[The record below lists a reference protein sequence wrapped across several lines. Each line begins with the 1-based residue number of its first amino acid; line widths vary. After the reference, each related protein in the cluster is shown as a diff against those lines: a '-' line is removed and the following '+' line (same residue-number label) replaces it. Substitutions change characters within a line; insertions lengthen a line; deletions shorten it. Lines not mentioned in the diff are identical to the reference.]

1 MSKYQYTPT
10 SVRKLVDR
18 FFSLQ
23 WCRDNFVVPLY
34 EETSLPMGKRIVK
47 IAIANYSYLGTIA
60 SPIKE
65 RLNESGFECEFVE
78 RSQEEIQEIL
88 DLASEER
95 FISGDS
101 IEISQFDEDAVLEAI
116 KETSENSSDNFTFE
130 FDDDDNEIENLEE
143 EGLDLAT
150 EMMESKIQKAAGM
163 VLINS
168 RKNDV
173 SDIHIEPREADKI
186 RVRKDGVMQKF
197 MSCQKTW
204 YSASC
209 MS

>member
-1 MSKYQYTPT
+1 MSNTRYTPT
-10 SVRKLVDR
+10 SVRKLVDK

-34 EETSLPMGKRIVK
+34 EETSLPMEEGVIK
-47 IAIANYSYLGTIA
+47 IAIANYSNLGTIA

-65 RLNESGFECEFVE
+65 RLSQAGFKCEFVE

-101 IEISQFDEDAVLEAI
+101 IELSQFDEDAVLEAI
-116 KETSENSSDNFTFE
+116 KETSEDSNDSFSFE
-130 FDDDDNEIENLEE
+130 FDDDDEIVIEE
-143 EGLDLAT
+143 DTLDLAI
-150 EMMESKIQKAAGM
+150 EMMESKIQRAAGM

-173 SDIHIEPREADKI
+173 SDIHIEP
-186 RVRKDGVMQKF
+186 
-197 MSCQKTW
+197 
-204 YSASC
+204 
-209 MS
+209 

>member
-1 MSKYQYTPT
+1 MAETRYTPT
-10 SVRKLVDR
+10 SVRKLVDK

-34 EETSLPMGKRIVK
+34 EETSLPMKEGVIK

-65 RLNESGFECEFVE
+65 RLSQSGFKCEFVE

-95 FISGDS
+95 FIKGDS

-116 KETSENSSDNFTFE
+116 KETSEDSNDSFSFE
-130 FDDDDNEIENLEE
+130 FDDDDDEIAIEE
-143 EGLDLAT
+143 DTLDLAT
-150 EMMESKIQKAAGM
+150 EIIHSLNQK
-163 VLINS
+163 LCN
-168 RKNDV
+168 
-173 SDIHIEPREADKI
+173 
-186 RVRKDGVMQKF
+186 
-197 MSCQKTW
+197 
-204 YSASC
+204 
-209 MS
+209 